1 MINDLKHIKSTI
13 LQFMKTKIVR
23 NDFSYGMIH
32 FLFPNGIY
40 KKTVILKDTFSPL
53 LFWNNALKCY
63 LVLSLSYHSILE
75 KIISVNFLILK

>member
-40 KKTVILKDTFSPL
+40 KKTVILKDTFSPIVVIKCSEIML
-53 LFWNNALKCY
+53 LNATW
-63 LVLSLSYHSILE
+63 SYHSLITLSW
-75 KIISVNFLILK
+75 KKLFL